1 MLPTFIPIK
10 KVLRMVLLNSIFKSK
25 KSIEEKWLPHVN
37 EQEIHFSI
45 SDTRIQNQFQ
55 AIGLTIEDIK
65 LAKTIQSLIQENA
78 KQIAHDFY
86 EKMSNIPEYIEIVDK
101 YSNKERW
108 IDVHGS
114 FLIQMFHGQI
124 DDAYINK
131 LIKIAKGHHRLGV
144 QPQWYVASFQILTQ
158 NVQKVLYEST
168 PNSKEYFLFSNAVA
182 RLMNFHQQIILEAL
196 DRENIASKQREYQ
209 QIKEDL
215 KGKIF
220 ETSESLVAITQETI
234 ASVEELMTKSQMVS
248 EQGQYTAEKSKST
261 QSLATD
267 GQNQLSS
274 LEKQIQ
280 LIFESTTTMKHDV
293 ESLNQLTLQIRDV
306 VSIVENISSQT
317 NLLALNASIEAARAG
332 EHGKGFAVVAE
343 EVRMLSE
350 QTKKSVESIRTFTE
364 QMTEQK
370 NHVSASLHEV
380 EILTKEGEQQ
390 SSMTRE
396 SFDRI
401 VTAANENLDMVQKT
415 DNELRHLVSV
425 ISEIETATQKIVEST
440 EKLNEA
446 AQLA

>member
-1 MLPTFIPIK
+1 
-10 KVLRMVLLNSIFKSK
+10 
-25 KSIEEKWLPHVN
+25 
-37 EQEIHFSI
+37 
-45 SDTRIQNQFQ
+45 
-55 AIGLTIEDIK
+55 
-65 LAKTIQSLIQENA
+65 
-78 KQIAHDFY
+78 
-86 EKMSNIPEYIEIVDK
+86 MSNIPEYIEIVDK

-124 DDAYINK
+124 DDTYINK

-196 DRENIASKQREYQ
+196 DRENIESKQREYQ

-364 QMTEQK
+364 QMAEQK

-440 EKLNEA
+440 EKLNGA

>member
-1 MLPTFIPIK
+1 
-10 KVLRMVLLNSIFKSK
+10 MVLLNFKSK
-25 KSIEEKWLPHVN
+25 KNIEEKWFPYVN
-37 EQEIHFSI
+37 EQEVHFSI
-45 SDTRIQNQFQ
+45 SDTRIQHQFQ
-55 AIGLTIEDIK
+55 AIGLSIDDIK
-65 LAKTIQSLIQENA
+65 MAKTIQSLIKENA
-78 KQIAHDFY
+78 NIIAQDFY
-86 EKMSNIPEYIEIVDK
+86 EGMSHIPEYIEIVK
-101 YSNKERW
+101 KHSKQERW
-108 IDVHGS
+108 MDMHGS
-114 FLIQMFHGQI
+114 FLIQMFDGLI
-124 DDAYINK
+124 DDDYINK
-131 LIKIAKGHHRLGV
+131 LIKLAKGHHRLGV
-144 QPQWYVASFQILTQ
+144 QPQWYVASFQILTE
-158 NVQKVLYEST
+158 NVQKLLYEST
-168 PNSKEYFLFSNAVA
+168 SNHKEYFLFSNAVA
-182 RLMNFHQQIILEAL
+182 RLINFHQQIILEAL
-196 DRENIASKQREYQ
+196 DRENIESKQKEYQ
-209 QIKEDL
+209 QIKENL
-215 KGKIF
+215 KSKIF
-220 ETSESLVAITQETI
+220 ETGESLVAITQETI
-234 ASVEELMTKSQMVS
+234 ASVEELMNKSKMVS
-248 EQGQYTAEKSKST
+248 EQGKYTAEKSKSA

-280 LIFESTTTMKHDV
+280 LIFESSTTMKNDV
-293 ESLNQLTLQIRDV
+293 ESLNQLTLQIQDV

-343 EVRMLSE
+343 EVRLLSE

-370 NHVSASLHEV
+370 DHVSASLQEV

-415 DNELRHLVSV
+415 DHEIRNLVSV

-440 EKLNEA
+440 EKLNQA